1 MHLQRRRLI
10 PIVLIIVVVGGG
22 LWWWQSQVASATP
35 STITASGTIEA
46 TQFVVAPE
54 IAGRIAA
61 IAVHEGDHVVAG
73 QAVVAFDTQLLEAQR
88 AQALAALDAA
98 QQSAVAAELQ
108 EKLQRSSVDNVLGRT
123 RVAQAQAA
131 AASAQVEAAQA
142 AVRVLDV
149 QLSKLWLT
157 VPISG
162 TVLERSVEPGE
173 MALPGATLL
182 TLADLDH
189 LKITVYVPEDRYSAI
204 SLGQSASV
212 TVDSW
217 PGETFAATVDHIADT
232 AEFTPRNVQTTAGR
246 KTTVF
251 AIRLRIDNHDG
262 KLKAG
267 SPADVTF
274 LP

>member
-1 MHLQRRRLI
+1 MHLQRRR
-10 PIVLIIVVVGGG
+10 IVPVVLAIVIVGGG
-22 LWWWQSQVASATP
+22 LWWWQSRVARATP
-35 STITASGTIEA
+35 ATITASGTIEA

-73 QAVVAFDTQLLEAQR
+73 QVLVAFDTQLLDAQR
-88 AQALAALDAA
+88 AQAVAALAAA
-98 QQSAVAAELQ
+98 QQSAAAAQLEA
-108 EKLQRSSVDNVLGRT
+108 KLQRSSVDNVLGRT
-123 RVAQAQAA
+123 QVAQAQAA
-131 AASAQVEAAQA
+131 AASAQVEAADA
-142 AVRVLDV
+142 AVHAIDV
-149 QLSKLWLT
+149 QLSKLRLS

-182 TLADLDH
+182 TVADLDH

-204 SLGQSASV
+204 SLGQSATV

-232 AEFTPRNVQTTAGR
+232 AEFTPRNVQTVAGR

-251 AIRLRIDNHDG
+251 AIRLRIDNSAG

>member
-1 MHLQRRRLI
+1 MHLQRRRLV
-10 PIVLIIVVVGGG
+10 PIVLIVVLGGAAF
-22 LWWWQSQVASATP
+22 WWWQSRAVSAKS

-61 IAVHEGDHVVAG
+61 IGVREGDRVVPG
-73 QAVVAFDTQLLEAQR
+73 QVLVAFDTQLLDAQR
-88 AQALAALDAA
+88 AQALAALNAA
-98 QQSAVAAELQ
+98 QQGAVSAQAQA
-108 EKLQRSSVDNVLGRT
+108 KLQRSSVGNVLERAQA
-123 RVAQAQAA
+123 AQAQAA
-131 AASAQVEAAQA
+131 SANAQVEAAQA
-142 AVRVLDV
+142 ALRALDV
-149 QLSKLWLT
+149 QLGKLQLT
-157 VPISG
+157 APVSG

-182 TLADLDH
+182 TLADMDH

-204 SLGQSASV
+204 SLGQSATV

-217 PGETFAATVDHIADT
+217 PGEAFAATVDHIADT
-232 AEFTPRNVQTTAGR
+232 AEFTPRNVQTTASR

-251 AIRLRIDNHDG
+251 AIRLRIDNSDG

-274 LP
+274 VP